1 MIDSDGFRAN
11 VGIILSNE
19 EGRVFWG
26 RRIGQ
31 NAWQFPQGGIK
42 RDETPE
48 QALYRELHEEVGLE
62 PAHVEVIGATA
73 GWLRYHLPRH
83 LVRRH
88 QRPLCIGQKQQ
99 WFLLRL
105 VGGESAVRLDASGS
119 PEFDDWRWVDYW
131 RPARDVVFFKRH
143 VYRRA
148 LRELAPLLFPDGAPE
163 QPAHVQGAQGGG
175 RRRRRST
182 GA

>member
-1 MIDSDGFRAN
+1 M
-11 VGIILSNE
+11 
-19 EGRVFWG
+19 FWG

-42 RDETPE
+42 RNESAED
-48 QALYRELHEEVGLE
+48 ALFRELHEEVGLHPE
-62 PAHVEVIGATA
+62 HVQLIGATS

-88 QRPLCIGQKQQ
+88 QRPVCVGQKQQ

-105 VGGESAVRLDASGS
+105 TGGEGVVRLDRSDT

-131 RPARDVVFFKRH
+131 RPAREVVFFKRH
-143 VYRRA
+143 VYRKA
-148 LRELAPLLFPDGAPE
+148 LRELEPLLFPDAAAKTPGA
-163 QPAHVQGAQGGG
+163 A
-175 RRRRRST
+175 RS
-182 GA
+182 

>member
-11 VGIILSNE
+11 VGIILCND

-31 NAWQFPQGGIK
+31 NAWQFPQGGIEGH
-42 RDETPE
+42 ETAE
-48 QALYRELHEEVGLE
+48 EALYRELYEEVGLAPE
-62 PAHVEVIGATA
+62 HVQVVGATA

-88 QRPLCIGQKQQ
+88 QRPVCIGQKQQ

-105 VGGESAVRLDASGS
+105 TGGEGAVRLDASGT

-148 LRELAPLLFPDGAPE
+148 LRELAPLLFPDGAP
-163 QPAHVQGAQGGG
+163 ARRASARSGSG
-175 RRRRRST
+175 RRRRPS
-182 GA
+182 GG

>member
-11 VGIILSNE
+11 VGIILCNDD
-19 EGRVFWG
+19 GRVFWG

-31 NAWQFPQGGIK
+31 NAWQFPQGGIEGH
-42 RDETPE
+42 ETAE
-48 QALYRELHEEVGLE
+48 EALYRELYEEVGLAPE
-62 PAHVEVIGATA
+62 HVQVVGATA

-88 QRPLCIGQKQQ
+88 QRPVCIGQKQQ

-105 VGGESAVRLDASGS
+105 TGGESAVRLDASGS

-148 LRELAPLLFPDGAPE
+148 LRELAPLLFPDGAPARRA
-163 QPAHVQGAQGGG
+163 PG
-175 RRRRRST
+175 RNGPDRRRRSS
-182 GA
+182 GG

>member
-1 MIDSDGFRAN
+1 MIDSNGFRPN
-11 VGIILSNE
+11 VGIILCNG

-42 RDETPE
+42 QHETAE
-48 QALYRELHEEVGLE
+48 DALYRELHEEVGLV
-62 PAHVEVIGATA
+62 PRDVQVIGATS

-88 QRPLCIGQKQQ
+88 QRPVCVGQKQQ

-105 VGGESAVRLDASGS
+105 LVAESAVRLDVSDS

-131 RPARDVVFFKRH
+131 RPAWDVVFFKRH
-143 VYRRA
+143 VYRKA
-148 LRELAPLLFPDGAPE
+148 LRELAPLLFPDGSLDRDRPLE
-163 QPAHVQGAQGGG
+163 GGA
-175 RRRRRST
+175 RRQHGSS
-182 GA
+182 GS

>member
-11 VGIILSNE
+11 VGIILCND

-31 NAWQFPQGGIK
+31 NAWQFPQGGIEGH
-42 RDETPE
+42 ETAE
-48 QALYRELHEEVGLE
+48 EALYRELYEEVGLAPE
-62 PAHVEVIGATA
+62 HVQVVGATA

-88 QRPLCIGQKQQ
+88 QRPVCIGQKQQ

-105 VGGESAVRLDASGS
+105 TGGESAVRLDASGT

-148 LRELAPLLFPDGAPE
+148 LRELAPLLFPDGT
-163 QPAHVQGAQGGG
+163 PARRTPARNASG
-175 RRRRRST
+175 RRRRSS
-182 GA
+182 GG

>member
-1 MIDSDGFRAN
+1 M
-11 VGIILSNE
+11 
-19 EGRVFWG
+19 FWG

-42 RDETPE
+42 RNESAE
-48 QALYRELHEEVGLE
+48 EALFRELHEEVGLLPE
-62 PAHVEVIGATA
+62 HVQLIGATS

-88 QRPLCIGQKQQ
+88 QRPVCVGQKQQ

-105 VGGESAVRLDASGS
+105 TGGDGVVRLDVSET

-143 VYRRA
+143 VYRKA
-148 LRELAPLLFPDGAPE
+148 LHELEPLLFPDAAAKAPD
-163 QPAHVQGAQGGG
+163 AA
-175 RRRRRST
+175 RR
-182 GA
+182 

>member
-42 RDETPE
+42 QNETAE
-48 QALYRELHEEVGLE
+48 DALYRELNEEVGLSPE
-62 PAHVEVIGATA
+62 HVRVIGATT

-88 QRPLCIGQKQQ
+88 QRPVCIGQKQR

-105 VGGESAVRLDASGS
+105 TGPEDVVQLDLSES

-143 VYRRA
+143 VYRKA
-148 LRELAPLLFPDGAPE
+148 LRELAPLLFPDGTMANSGDARQKTPR
-163 QPAHVQGAQGGG
+163 HSGSSG
-175 RRRRRST
+175 S
-182 GA
+182 